1 LNILIVSQ
9 YFWPEHF
16 IINDLALK
24 LKEQGHTVTIF
35 TGKPNYP
42 EGETYPGYSSSD
54 IQEECYSEN
63 INVFRVPLRPRKN
76 GGRKNLTLNYLSFVF
91 SGLRHSFRFS
101 KNKEFDVIFVFV
113 VSPITAVIPA
123 ILLKWLT
130 KSHLAIWVQDL
141 WPESIRATGF
151 IRNRFILGC
160 VRGLVRGI
168 YYFSDTILAQSKGFI
183 PHILPL
189 ANKNKVFYY
198 PNSVVDNVCEQIVY
212 EELPLDLIE
221 LLETQFCIVFAG
233 NIGTAQSVETI
244 VTAAEKLKDEPNIKI
259 VLVGSGSKISWIE
272 QQVAERNISNLVL
285 VGRYPA
291 SEMPFI
297 FSKAAGLLVTLKS
310 NEIFSFTI
318 PSKIQSY
325 LAAGRPIIAALNGEG
340 ANIIREAGAGLV
352 SPSEDPDKLAE
363 AIKQLYHLPND
374 AREEMGRSGRAY
386 FLSHFEMDGQCRRLI
401 QILENRLKLQG
412 QSV

>member
-1 LNILIVSQ
+1 
-9 YFWPEHF
+9 
-16 IINDLALK
+16 
-24 LKEQGHTVTIF
+24 
-35 TGKPNYP
+35 
-42 EGETYPGYSSSD
+42 
-54 IQEECYSEN
+54 
-63 INVFRVPLRPRKN
+63 
-76 GGRKNLTLNYLSFVF
+76 
-91 SGLRHSFRFS
+91 
-101 KNKEFDVIFVFV
+101 
-113 VSPITAVIPA
+113 
-123 ILLKWLT
+123 
-130 KSHLAIWVQDL
+130 
-141 WPESIRATGF
+141 
-151 IRNRFILGC
+151 
-160 VRGLVRGI
+160 
-168 YYFSDTILAQSKGFI
+168 
-183 PHILPL
+183 
-189 ANKNKVFYY
+189 
-198 PNSVVDNVCEQIVY
+198 VY